1 MTSRS
6 MTVSRSITLIAPSGY
21 PADPLAAERGIGR
34 LRHAGHTVGGVETTD
49 RRHQRFA
56 GSDAQ
61 RVADLNRLADPAMP
75 LPDIVLAVRGGF
87 GASRLLGE
95 IDYAGLKRR
104 LNGAPTALV
113 GHSDFTAIQL
123 ALLAQSGL
131 TTFGGPMLT
140 SNFGAATL
148 DQTTWDSFWR
158 TLNSAQATLEVV
170 AAQADAVQA
179 EGVLWGGN
187 LALLTAMIGTP
198 YLPQVDGGL
207 LFIEDVNEPPF
218 RIERMILQL
227 HQAGILARQ
236 QALILGDFTDYSQ
249 TPYDN
254 GYTLETMIESLRH
267 RLGVPIIRGLP
278 FGHGATIVTVP
289 VGATA
294 RLVSH
299 TQGFSLSFSG
309 YPNFA

>member
-1 MTSRS
+1 

-21 PADPLAAERGIGR
+21 PADPLAAERGIHR
-34 LRHAGHTVGGVETTD
+34 LRDAGHTVDGVETTC
-49 RRHQRFA
+49 RRYQRFA
-56 GSDAQ
+56 GTDAQ
-61 RVADLNRLADPAMP
+61 RVADLNQLAGSHAP

-87 GASRLLGE
+87 GASRLLCE

-104 LNGAPTALV
+104 LSGAPTAVV

-123 ALLAQSGL
+123 ALLAQCGL
-131 TTFGGPMLT
+131 TTFGGPMLM
-140 SNFGAATL
+140 SNFGAETL
-148 DQTTWDSFWR
+148 DQSTWDNFWD
-158 TLNSAQATLEVV
+158 TLS
-170 AAQADAVQA
+170 AAQTSLTFDAHQADTVQV
-179 EGVLWGGN
+179 EGTLWGGN

-198 YLPQVDGGL
+198 YLPKIDGGI

-227 HQAGILARQ
+227 HYAGILARQ
-236 QALILGDFTDYSQ
+236 QALVLGDFTDYTQ

-254 GYTLETMIESLRH
+254 GYTFDTMVESLRQ
-267 RLGVPIIRGLP
+267 RLGLPIIRGLP
-278 FGHGATIVTVP
+278 FGHGATTRTLP
-289 VGATA
+289 VGAPA

-299 TQGFSLSFSG
+299 NKGFSLSFSA

>member
-1 MTSRS
+1 

-21 PADPLAAERGIGR
+21 PADPLAAERGIQR
-34 LRHAGHTVGGVETTD
+34 LRDAGHTVNGIETT
-49 RRHQRFA
+49 RRRYQRFA

-61 RVADLNRLADPAMP
+61 RLADLNRLADTNTP

-87 GASRLLGE
+87 GASRLLDE

-104 LNGAPTALV
+104 LTGAPTALV

-123 ALLAQSGL
+123 ALLAQCGL
-131 TTFGGPMLT
+131 TTFGGPMLM
-140 SNFGAATL
+140 SNFGTETL
-148 DQTTWDSFWR
+148 DQTTWDSFWN
-158 TLNSAQATLEVV
+158 TLGTAQATLEFDTP
-170 AAQADAVQA
+170 QTDTVQA
-179 EGVLWGGN
+179 EGTLWGGN
-187 LALLTAMIGTP
+187 LALLTAMAGTP
-198 YLPQVDGGL
+198 YLPQIDGGI

-227 HQAGILARQ
+227 HHAGVLARQ
-236 QALILGDFTDYSQ
+236 QALILGDFTGYTQ

-254 GYTLETMIESLRH
+254 GYTLDAMVESLRN
-267 RLGVPIIRGLP
+267 RLGLPIVWGLP
-278 FGHGATIVTVP
+278 FGHGATTLTLP
-289 VGATA
+289 VGAPA

-299 TQGFSLSFSG
+299 AQGFRLSFSG

>member
-1 MTSRS
+1 MTASH
-6 MTVSRSITLIAPSGY
+6 SITLIAPSGY
-21 PADPLAAERGIGR
+21 PADPLAAVRGIHR
-34 LRHAGHTVGGVETTD
+34 LRDAGHAVSGVETTG
-49 RRHQRFA
+49 RRYQRFA

-61 RVADLNRLADPAMP
+61 RVADLNRLADPANP
-75 LPDIVLAVRGGF
+75 LSDIVLAVRGGF

-95 IDYAGLKRR
+95 IDYAGLKKR
-104 LNGAPTALV
+104 LTGTPTALV

-131 TTFGGPMLT
+131 TTFGGPMLI
-140 SNFGAATL
+140 SNFGAAIL
-148 DQTTWDSFWR
+148 DQTTWDSFWH
-158 TLNSAQATLEVV
+158 TLNTPQTTLEI
-170 AAQADAVQA
+170 AAPQTDAVQV
-179 EGVLWGGN
+179 EGILWGGN

-198 YLPQVDGGL
+198 YMPQIDGGVM
-207 LFIEDVNEPPF
+207 FIEDVNEPPF

-236 QALILGDFTDYSQ
+236 QALILGDFTDYTQ

-267 RLGVPIIRGLP
+267 RLGLPIVWGLP
-278 FGHGATIVTVP
+278 FGHGSTIVTLP
-289 VGATA
+289 VGAPA

-299 TQGFSLSFSG
+299 TQGFSLSFSA